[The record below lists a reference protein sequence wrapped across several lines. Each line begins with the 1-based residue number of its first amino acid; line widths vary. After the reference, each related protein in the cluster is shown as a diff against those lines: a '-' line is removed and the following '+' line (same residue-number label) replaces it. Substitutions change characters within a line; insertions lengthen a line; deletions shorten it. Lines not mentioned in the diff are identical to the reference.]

1 MKKYLLV
8 EEGQESPQSIQDASI
23 SAESLINA
31 TSQEHMSPDR
41 IPRGIEVEENRIFF
55 YCPVGSQ
62 EALEMNRLIRRLDI
76 EMQYL
81 SQRLDC
87 RPVPIHLHIHSPGGS
102 IFAGLTI
109 ADTIKS
115 CKTAIYTYVDGS
127 AASAATLISIC
138 GKKRYISKN
147 SFMLVHQPQLE
158 WAGKLDDFMDEV
170 ENQKRMYEKI
180 RNIYLEHTDM
190 KAEQLDDLLK
200 HELWLDAEKC
210 KEIGLI
216 DHIV

>member
-1 MKKYLLV
+1 MKKYLLI
-8 EEGQESPQSIQDASI
+8 EENKEVTSTSD
-23 SAESLINA
+23 EMNTENFLTTN
-31 TSQEHMSPDR
+31 SQEGMPSPDR

-62 EALEMNRLIRRLDI
+62 EALEMNRLLRRLDI

-87 RPVPIHLHIHSPGGS
+87 RAVPIHLHIHSPGGS

-109 ADTIKS
+109 ADSIRA
-115 CKTAIYTYVDGS
+115 CKTAVYTYVDGS

-170 ENQKRMYEKI
+170 ENQQKMYEKI
-180 RNIYLEHTDM
+180 KGIYLEQTKMSAD
-190 KAEQLDDLLK
+190 ELDDLLK

-210 KEIGLI
+210 KELGLVDTI
-216 DHIV
+216 L